1 MTRKTKYQSVAFAV
15 LLAAALSAAY
25 VNHRV
30 TQARIEQEHL
40 EHISKMGTNK
50 ERTDVAQPESTQP
63 NSKAV
68 FFEGFS
74 DEDCDNAPDIYNDR
88 LDDYLDDP
96 EDEIR
101 FPPEIFDASDD

>member
-15 LLAAALSAAY
+15 LFAAALSAAY

-30 TQARIEQEHL
+30 TQERIEREHL
-40 EHISKMGTNK
+40 EHISKMNSNK
-50 ERTDVAQPESTQP
+50 ERTDVAQPAQTRYKGANVSFP
-63 NSKAV
+63 
-68 FFEGFS
+68 GFS
-74 DEDCDNAPDIYNDR
+74 DEEVDNDADIYNDR

-96 EDEIR
+96 EDDMR